1 MTLQESTTH
10 GGDVASA
17 IDLLITALG
26 GPAAVDAAVAQTITA
41 EGWRRHPAWGTDPG
55 KAEAVAT
62 FGYTVVEDA
71 VRPRYRLSIKAHTF
85 LVPAELDYTEV
96 GNGSVGHVTGIDF
109 MFDPRPVDMAIES
122 WRVATRLRHF
132 DLTSPLRL
140 ARKLT
145 RPEADVCLDAEAAA
159 GEDGEDGEVL
169 VLREVGRPPV
179 RIHLDP
185 ATGLPAKV
193 AVTEEHPPL
202 GDALVEVTFGD
213 YRAAGS
219 LTLPYQVAISVNGL
233 AVHEETRSSIQ
244 VEQAVPDD
252 RFDVPEAAV
261 ADGSADQVAYGQY
274 STEWVMSYVFSGVR
288 FYFDLQVA
296 PLTPDAVELAP
307 GVKMVIGPSH
317 NTLVV
322 EMPDHL
328 VAVEAPLYHRYAGPA
343 LAQVKAAF
351 PGKPL
356 RTVVATH
363 FHYDHIGGIREFAAD
378 GDLTVICGRASA
390 GFFEEVF
397 RRPHTA
403 DPDRFAGR
411 PVPVIV
417 RAVDDQLTLPTADGG
432 TLQVCH
438 ITSDHAEDMLIVYLS
453 GPKIVF
459 ESDLWNPTPAMPAP
473 GAQRGRL
480 ATQLCDAITS
490 RGLDVETVAG
500 GHQGSDGKTW
510 AHAAPL
516 SYLKTAAGY

>member
-1 MTLQESTTH
+1 MTLQDSTTQNR
-10 GGDVASA
+10 DVASA
-17 IDLLITALG
+17 IDLFITALG
-26 GPAAVDAAVAQTITA
+26 GRDAVDAAVAQTITA

-62 FGYTVVEDA
+62 FSYTVVEDA
-71 VRPRYRLSIKAHTF
+71 VRPRYHLSLNAHTF
-85 LVPAELDYTEV
+85 LVPSELQYTEI
-96 GNGSVGHVTGIDF
+96 GNGSIGHVTGIDF

-122 WRVATRLRHF
+122 WRVTTRLRHF

-145 RPEADVCLDAEAAA
+145 LPGADVSLDEEAT
-159 GEDGEDGEVL
+159 DGEHGKVL

-179 RIHLDP
+179 RIYLNA
-185 ATGLPAKV
+185 ATGLPARV
-193 AVTEEHPPL
+193 ALTEEHPPL
-202 GDALVEVTFGD
+202 GDALVEVAFTA
-213 YRAAGS
+213 YRNAGS
-219 LTLPYQVAISVNGL
+219 LVLPYGVAITVNGL

-244 VEQAVPDD
+244 VEDAVPDAH
-252 RFDVPEAAV
+252 FQVPETAV
-261 ADGSADQVAYGQY
+261 TDGSADQVAYGQY
-274 STEWVMSYVFSGVR
+274 STEWVMSYVFAGVR

-296 PLTPDAVELAP
+296 PVTPDAVDLAP
-307 GVKMVIGPSH
+307 GVKIVIGPSH

-328 VAVEAPLYHRYAGPA
+328 VAVEAPLYHRYAGAA

-356 RTVVATH
+356 RQVVATH

-378 GDLTVICGRASA
+378 GDLTVVSGRESVA
-390 GFFEEVF
+390 FFEEVF

-411 PVPVIV
+411 PVPVAV
-417 RAVDDQLTLPTADGG
+417 RGVDDQLVLPTGDGG
-432 TLQVCH
+432 TLQIHH

-453 GPKIVF
+453 TSKIVF

-480 ATQLCDAITS
+480 ATQLYDAITS
-490 RGLDVETVAG
+490 RGLDVETVVG
-500 GHQGSDGKTW
+500 GHQGTDGKTW

>member
-1 MTLQESTTH
+1 MTLQDSTTR

-17 IDLLITALG
+17 VDLFISALG
-26 GPAAVDAAVAQTITA
+26 GREAVGAAVAQTITA

-55 KAEAVAT
+55 KAGGVAT
-62 FGYTVVEDA
+62 FGYMLVEDA
-71 VRPRYRLSIKAHTF
+71 VRPRYRLELMARTF
-85 LVPAELDYTEV
+85 LVPAELEYTEV
-96 GNGSVGHVTGIDF
+96 GNGSAGHVTGIDF
-109 MFDPRPVDMAIES
+109 MFDPRPADMAIQS

-145 RPEADVCLDAEAAA
+145 APGADVSLDEEGGG
-159 GEDGEDGEVL
+159 GERGKVL

-185 ATGLPAKV
+185 VTGLAGKV
-193 AVTEEHPPL
+193 TVTEEHPPL
-202 GDALVEVTFGD
+202 GDVLVEVTFAD
-213 YRAAGS
+213 YRGAGP
-219 LTLPYQVAISVNGL
+219 LVLPHWVAIGVNGL
-233 AVHEETRSSIQ
+233 AVHEEARSSIR
-244 VEQAVPDD
+244 VETAVPDV
-252 RFDVPEAAV
+252 RFQVPETAV
-261 ADGSADQVAYGQY
+261 TDGSADQVAYGQY
-274 STEWVMSYVFSGVR
+274 STEWVMGYVLAGVR

-296 PLTPDAVELAP
+296 PVTPDAVELAP
-307 GVKMVIGPSH
+307 GVKIVIGPSH

-328 VAVEAPLYHRYAGPA
+328 AAVEAPLYHRYAGPA

-356 RTVVATH
+356 RRVVATH

-378 GDLTVICGRASA
+378 GGLTVVCGRESA

-411 PVPVIV
+411 PVPVTV
-417 RAVDDQLTLPTADGG
+417 EGVDDRLTLPTADGG
-432 TLQVCH
+432 TLQVHH
-438 ITSDHAEDMLIVYLS
+438 IAGDHADDMLIVYLS
-453 GPKIVF
+453 TPRIVF

-480 ATQLCDAITS
+480 ATQLYDAITS
-490 RGLDVETVAG
+490 RGLDVETVVG
-500 GHQGSDGKTW
+500 GHQGTDGKTW

>member
-1 MTLQESTTH
+1 MTLQDSTMR

-17 IDLLITALG
+17 VGLFITALG
-26 GPAAVDAAVAQTITA
+26 GQEAVDAAVAQTITA

-62 FGYTVVEDA
+62 FSYTAVEDA
-71 VRPRYRLSIKAHTF
+71 VRPRYRLELKARTF
-85 LVPAELDYTEV
+85 LVPAALDYTEV

-109 MFDPRPVDMAIES
+109 MFDPRPVDMAIGS

-145 RPEADVCLDAEAAA
+145 APGADVCLDEAGG
-159 GEDGEDGEVL
+159 GEYGKVL

-179 RIHLDP
+179 RIQLDP

-193 AVTEEHPPL
+193 ALTEEHPPL
-202 GDALVEVTFGD
+202 GDVLVEVAFTD
-213 YRAAGS
+213 YRSAGP
-219 LTLPYQVAISVNGL
+219 LALPYGVAISVNGL
-233 AVHEETRSSIQ
+233 AVHEETRSSIR
-244 VEQAVPDD
+244 VEAAVPDTS
-252 RFDVPEAAV
+252 FGVPEAAV
-261 ADGSADQVAYGQY
+261 TDGSADQVAYGQY

-296 PLTPDAVELAP
+296 PLTADAVEVAT
-307 GVKMVIGPSH
+307 GVKIVIGPSH

-356 RTVVATH
+356 RGVVATH

-411 PVPVIV
+411 PVPVTV
-417 RAVDDQLTLPTADGG
+417 QAVDDRLVLPTADGG
-432 TLQVCH
+432 TLQIHH

-453 GPKIVF
+453 TSKIVF

-490 RGLDVETVAG
+490 LGLDVETVVG

-516 SYLKTAAGY
+516 SYLKTAAGF

>member
-1 MTLQESTTH
+1 MTNHDSPTIH
-10 GGDVASA
+10 GDVASV
-17 IDLLITALG
+17 IEEFVTALG
-26 GPAAVDAAVAQTITA
+26 GRAAVEAAAAQTITA

-55 KAEAVAT
+55 KAEEVAT
-62 FGYTVVEDA
+62 FAYTVVEDA
-71 VRPRYRLSIKAHTF
+71 VGPRYRLSLSGHTF
-85 LVPAELDYTEV
+85 LVPAELEYTEV

-109 MFDPRPVDMAIES
+109 MFDPRPVDMAIPS

-145 RPEADVCLDAEAAA
+145 LPGADASLGEAGGG
-159 GEDGEDGEVL
+159 GERGPVL

-185 ATGLPAKV
+185 VTGLPGKV
-193 AVTEEHPPL
+193 AVTEEHSPL
-202 GDALVEVTFGD
+202 GDVLVEVTFGD
-213 YRAAGS
+213 YRGAG
-219 LTLPYQVAISVNGL
+219 TLVLPHWVAISVNGL
-233 AVHEETRSSIQ
+233 AVHEETRSSIR
-244 VEQAVPDD
+244 VEDAVPDAL
-252 RFDVPEAAV
+252 FDVAATAV

-296 PLTPDAVELAP
+296 PVTPDAVEVAP
-307 GVKMVIGPSH
+307 GVKIVIGPSH

-328 VAVEAPLYHRYAGPA
+328 LAVEAPLYHRYAGPA

-356 RTVVATH
+356 RRVIATH

-378 GDLTVICGRASA
+378 GGLTVVCGRASA

-411 PVPVIV
+411 PCP
-417 RAVDDQLTLPTADGG
+417 
-432 TLQVCH
+432 
-438 ITSDHAEDMLIVYLS
+438 
-453 GPKIVF
+453 
-459 ESDLWNPTPAMPAP
+459 
-473 GAQRGRL
+473 
-480 ATQLCDAITS
+480 
-490 RGLDVETVAG
+490 
-500 GHQGSDGKTW
+500 
-510 AHAAPL
+510 
-516 SYLKTAAGY
+516 

>member
-1 MTLQESTTH
+1 MTLQESTRH
-10 GGDVASA
+10 SGDVASA
-17 IDLLITALG
+17 IDLFITALG
-26 GPAAVDAAVAQTITA
+26 GPAAVDAVVAQTITA

-62 FGYTVVEDA
+62 FSYTVAEDA
-71 VRPRYRLSIKAHTF
+71 VRPRYRLSLKAHTF
-85 LVPAELDYTEV
+85 LVPADLEYTEI

-145 RPEADVCLDAEAAA
+145 APGADVSLDDVAA
-159 GEDGEDGEVL
+159 GAGQGRAL
-169 VLREVGRPPV
+169 VLREVGRSPV
-179 RIHLDP
+179 RIYLDP
-185 ATGLPAKV
+185 ATGLPGKV
-193 AVTEEHPPL
+193 ALTEEHPPL
-202 GDALVEVTFGD
+202 GDALVEATFSD

-233 AVHEETRSSIQ
+233 AVHQETRSSIQ
-244 VEQAVPDD
+244 VEDAVADA
-252 RFDVPEAAV
+252 RFQVPETAV
-261 ADGSADQVAYGQY
+261 TDGSADQVAYGQY
-274 STEWVMSYVFSGVR
+274 SAEWVMSYVFSGVR

-296 PLTPDAVELAP
+296 PVTPDAVELAP
-307 GVKMVIGPSH
+307 GVKIVIGPSH
-317 NTLVV
+317 STLVV

-328 VAVEAPLYHRYAGPA
+328 LAVEAPLYQRYAGAA

-356 RTVVATH
+356 RQVVATH

-378 GDLTVICGRASA
+378 GNLTVVSGRESA
-390 GFFEEVF
+390 AFFEEVF

-411 PVPVIV
+411 PVPVTV
-417 RAVDDQLTLPTADGG
+417 QGVDDQLTLPTADGG
-432 TLQVCH
+432 TLQVHH
-438 ITSDHAEDMLIVYLS
+438 ITSDHSEDMLIVYLS
-453 GPKIVF
+453 TSKIVF

-480 ATQLCDAITS
+480 ATQLCDAIIS
-490 RGLDVETVAG
+490 RGLDVEAVVG
-500 GHQGSDGKTW
+500 GHRGSDGKTW